1 MKLNLNSLTYQKYPE
16 YPTMALPER
25 KFWFRPGRNEK
36 NGRKNPGILA
46 VDDKY
51 EYVAHDC
58 SRDKLSWTY
67 VCKYRKTCKVNCLS
81 KARVVFFDNR
91 WILQHSDDNHSCE
104 PNRAKVT
111 AEFLRH
117 RMKLLIRTDRL
128 RLVGKFLEKFVLK
141 LGLHGAPIRLLR

>member
-1 MKLNLNSLTYQKYPE
+1 
-16 YPTMALPER
+16 MALPER

-36 NGRKNPGILA
+36 SGRKNPGILA

-81 KARVVFFDNR
+81 KARVVFLITGGFYN
-91 WILQHSDDNHSCE
+91 
-104 PNRAKVT
+104 T
-111 AEFLRH
+111 
-117 RMKLLIRTDRL
+117 RMTIIHVSLTEQKLPLS
-128 RLVGKFLEKFVLK
+128 F
-141 LGLHGAPIRLLR
+141 